1 MSGDPVRAALEA
13 ACQQDAFYGPGK
25 WPSGYDDGLR
35 KEYAE
40 IIAAFLR
47 ALPDDVLFARLRGD
61 DAAMLAVRFING
73 AEDFSDLAAAVT
85 RAAQEDSGDGR

>member
-25 WPSGYDDGLR
+25 GPSGYDEGLR
-35 KEYAE
+35 QEYAQ

-47 ALPDDVLFARLRGD
+47 ALPVGSGKGLFEFGD
-61 DAAMLAVRFING
+61 DDSVQCLSLAE
-73 AEDFSDLAAAVT
+73 AAAAVE
-85 RAAQEDSGDGR
+85 AAAKGEK